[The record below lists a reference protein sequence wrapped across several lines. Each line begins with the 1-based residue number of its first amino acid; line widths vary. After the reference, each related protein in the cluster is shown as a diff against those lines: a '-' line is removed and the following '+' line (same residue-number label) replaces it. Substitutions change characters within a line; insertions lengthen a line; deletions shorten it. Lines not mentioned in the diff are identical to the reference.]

1 MSPRRILRGRDRV
14 CHRRVAAAQLISR
27 LFLTAAVR
35 LIADRPLVAVSAIGL
50 ILAFA
55 LVIVSDATVAF
66 AAAMVC

>member
-1 MSPRRILRGRDRV
+1 MSPPCRCR
-14 CHRRVAAAQLISR
+14 AAHLPR

-66 AAAMVC
+66 AAAMVS